1 MITSIETKFGKG
13 ALSFFIMN
21 IDTSGCPLICLKAI
35 GWYFSAYDSLSFLNL
50 AW

>member
-1 MITSIETKFGKG
+1 MITIIETKFGKG
-13 ALSFFIMN
+13 ALSFFMT
-21 IDTSGCPLICLKAI
+21 IDTSGFPLICLKAI